1 MSLIIHGL
9 VYDRRMAGRPK
20 PNLELTE
27 TQRQELEGWRKPAPV
42 KADGLSSAPDPGMR
56 DRSG

>member
-9 VYDRRMAGRPK
+9 VYDRMMAGRPK

-27 TQRQELEGWRKPAPV
+27 TQRQQLEGMA
-42 KADGLSSAPDPGMR
+42 KAGTCEKRMVFRAPDPGMR